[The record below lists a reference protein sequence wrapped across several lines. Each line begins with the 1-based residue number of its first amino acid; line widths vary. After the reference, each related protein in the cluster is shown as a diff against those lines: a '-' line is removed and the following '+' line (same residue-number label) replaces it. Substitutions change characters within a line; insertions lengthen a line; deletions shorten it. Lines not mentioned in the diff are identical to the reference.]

1 MKVIILCGGLGSRL
15 AEETKIIPK
24 PMIKIGNLPMLSH
37 IIKIYNHF
45 GFKDF
50 ILATGYKSNI
60 IENYYKKSK
69 NIRCLREFFHT
80 NNSHFIGRKFKKILF
95 SSNSRLYL

>member
-24 PMIKIGNLPMLSH
+24 PMIKIGHLPILSH
-37 IIKIYNHF
+37 IIKIYSHF

-60 IENYYKKSK
+60 IQNYYKKSK
-69 NIRCLREFFHT
+69 NIKCFREFFHT

-95 SSNSRLYL
+95 SSNS